1 MKKIFL
7 LCMLCLL
14 KFNNANAQTEVEPNG
29 IWNQSLAITLGN
41 TADGSAGLGHEEDW
55 WRVSIPE
62 DGALTVNW
70 QSNGFHLYCQIYD
83 TLGTVVLFSNY
94 TNGSSSGTASGIA
107 KGTYYIR
114 MVNYYPVKFQ
124 IIHLRHHLLLHRLLM
139 MQSLTAHSQQQIL
152 SIEFN
157 NNRSLSL
164 LFQ

>member
-70 QSNGFHLYCQIYD
+70 AIEW
-83 TLGTVVLFSNY
+83 FSPLL
-94 TNGSSSGTASGIA
+94 SD
-107 KGTYYIR
+107 
-114 MVNYYPVKFQ
+114 
-124 IIHLRHHLLLHRLLM
+124 LRHTWYGCSFQQLYEWKFIGYSFRYSKGNLLHKDG
-139 MQSLTAHSQQQIL
+139 
-152 SIEFN
+152 
-157 NNRSLSL
+157 
-164 LFQ
+164 